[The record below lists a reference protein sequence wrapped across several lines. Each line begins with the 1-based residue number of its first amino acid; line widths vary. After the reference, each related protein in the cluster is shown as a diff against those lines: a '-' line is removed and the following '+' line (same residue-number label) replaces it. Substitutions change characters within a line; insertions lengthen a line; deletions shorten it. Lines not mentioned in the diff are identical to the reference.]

1 MSATHVT
8 DPTTAT
14 APVLYLAFELGWT
27 SWKLDFTVGAGQKPR
42 LRSMAARDTDALLL
56 EIQAAK
62 RRFGLPEDTPVISC
76 D

>member
-1 MSATHVT
+1 VT
-8 DPTTAT
+8 DSSTAT
-14 APVLYLAFELGWT
+14 APVLHLAFELGWT